1 MWPATITCRKS
12 ADKIDVDVDI
22 ATKKCHFQP

>member
-1 MWPATITCRKS
+1 MWPDAIICRKS
-12 ADKIDVDVDI
+12 ADKFNMDVDM